1 MTEIKLLGSADRH
14 ILNQIAEE
22 VFDDPIVPETAQEFL
37 ADPRHRLVVALD
49 KNIVVGFLSAV
60 IYVHPDKSAPEMW
73 INEIGVAPTHR
84 RQGIGKALMKAILE
98 EAKQAG
104 CSEVWVLTDRANL
117 AAMAMYKSAGGEET
131 LPDPTM
137 FTFKL

>member
-22 VFDDPIVPETAQEFL
+22 VFDDPIVQETAQEFL